1 MGLVAVDASTGGV
14 ENSLVGHRFSR
25 LQFGDWTD
33 STSTAETVMKKFMN
47 FVFGVAVGAAVMF
60 VALKFH
66 VVRAEDGF
74 HMVPKTLAKLNSIYV
89 DIREFTI
96 ADWDG
101 HRELALDLANS
112 RKAYLLEDAAK
123 NTLNNAVLDIF
134 DGLDGTLGR

>member
-1 MGLVAVDASTGGV
+1 
-14 ENSLVGHRFSR
+14 
-25 LQFGDWTD
+25 
-33 STSTAETVMKKFMN
+33 MKKLLNFM
-47 FVFGVAVGAAVMF
+47 FGAMVGAAVMF

-74 HMVPKTLAKLNSIYV
+74 HMVPKTLARLNSIYV

-96 ADWDG
+96 TDWDG

-123 NTLNNAVLDIF
+123 NTLNNTVLDLF
-134 DGLDGTLGR
+134 DGLDGNMGR